1 MHQFIILEGLCTVRR
16 MGEISM
22 ITIKDHLNNSFRSI
36 HTVPRSIQKY
46 DPPPPCPAGKLGTTL
61 DHKFNNLNFSY
72 FTKISMASFFGV
84 FEGGFL
90 AGQWKTTS

>member
-46 DPPPPCPAGKLGTTL
+46 DPPPRVQRV
-61 DHKFNNLNFSY
+61 S
-72 FTKISMASFFGV
+72 
-84 FEGGFL
+84 
-90 AGQWKTTS
+90 